1 MERARR
7 ASVREVCYGV
17 RYVAVTAK
25 ETHRRDCQLAQIVPN
40 VPLRR
45 GERIKHPLEFYQ
57 AILSSRCRVCRCD
70 SKDHHETMPSR
81 SP

>member
-1 MERARR
+1 MERARS

-70 SKDHHETMPSR
+70 SKDHHETMPS
-81 SP
+81 SA